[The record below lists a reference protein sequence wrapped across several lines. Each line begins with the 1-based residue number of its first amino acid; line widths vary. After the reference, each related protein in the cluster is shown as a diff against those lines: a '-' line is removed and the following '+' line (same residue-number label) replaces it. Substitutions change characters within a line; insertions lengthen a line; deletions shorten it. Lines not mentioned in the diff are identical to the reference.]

1 MGGINFEIL
10 KDKNALRIFLSL
22 LVSTICEKMMSIGLV
37 WYFTKNFSINIVPWF
52 LTVSFLPHLLMA
64 FYSTGII
71 NRLGALKTVIAA
83 SYFRSAVLF
92 LLYGCFFILDLK
104 ANTLLTGLFVAG
116 FFIGLGSSLFNPSI
130 LTLPPQLVASDK
142 IVGLNALI
150 DSSMSISTIMGATFA
165 IFLLNIVS
173 LKTLILVNAVSFL
186 VSGLL
191 QMGLQTK
198 SQMQEQRDTNVPH
211 IGPKTV
217 LSKYPDIAR
226 MLGSFLFLNLV
237 FTPIL
242 VMIPWYVEKVYGGDS
257 SSLATIEGCMGLGAF
272 LTGLFMSL
280 ANFQVEKK
288 NRISMIALVSFL
300 FGAFFLLFSFS
311 LQTWHGAFLLFC
323 IGVLSTFLNIQ
334 VLTYFQT
341 SLLEDEVPA
350 IMTAVNIISAA
361 SVPLS
366 LSFSGLIFPYVY
378 IPTFAKSCG
387 VMVVFIALIMPKF
400 LRGSQWKSV

>member
-10 KDKNALRIFLSL
+10 NDRNALRIFVSL

-37 WYFTKNFSINIVPWF
+37 WYFTKNFSVNVVPWF
-52 LTVSFLPHLLMA
+52 LTISFLPHLLMA

-71 NRLGALKTVIAA
+71 NRLGPLRTVV
-83 SYFRSAVLF
+83 STSFFRAAVLF
-92 LLYGCFFILDLK
+92 LLYGGFFILDLQGS
-104 ANTLLTGLFVAG
+104 TLLTGLFVAG
-116 FFIGLGSSLFNPSI
+116 FFVGLGSSLFNPSV
-130 LTLPPQLVASDK
+130 LSLPPLLVAPDK

-165 IFLLNIVS
+165 IFLLNLVS
-173 LKTLILVNAVSFL
+173 LKTLILLNAISFL
-186 VSGLL
+186 FAGLL
-191 QMGLQTK
+191 QMGLESNIQGAVATT
-198 SQMQEQRDTNVPH
+198 EGAH

-217 LSKYPDIAR
+217 LKKYPDMAR
-226 MLGSFLFLNLV
+226 MLISFLFLNLI

-242 VMIPWYVEKVYGGDS
+242 VMIPWYVEKIYNGDS
-257 SSLATIEGCMGLGAF
+257 SSLATIEGSMGLGAF
-272 LTGLFMSL
+272 LTGVFMSL
-280 ANFQVEKK
+280 ANFQLEGEK
-288 NRISMIALVSFL
+288 RINMIALISFL
-300 FGAFFLLFSFS
+300 FGAFFLIFSFS
-311 LQTWHGAFLLFC
+311 QHTWHGAFVLFC

-341 SLLEDEVPA
+341 SLPEEEVPA

-378 IPTFAKSCG
+378 IPSFAKISG
-387 VMVVFIALIMPKF
+387 AIVILIALVMPKF
-400 LRGSQWKSV
+400 LRGSKWKLM